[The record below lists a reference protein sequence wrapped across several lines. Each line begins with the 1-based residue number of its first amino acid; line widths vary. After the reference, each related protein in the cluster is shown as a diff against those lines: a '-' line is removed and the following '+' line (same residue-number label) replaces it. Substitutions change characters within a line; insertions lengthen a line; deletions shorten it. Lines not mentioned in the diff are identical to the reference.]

1 MIVFVGTNEQ
11 VVETARRRH
20 ALHHVCHRL
29 VDSSAMPHRL
39 SYTRAYVSKKP
50 HVHAHRHMHTHM
62 SRGPCWH
69 PAAAAN
75 KPRGTT
81 APNPRAW
88 PSSRRT
94 TTTARPC
101 GLHQPLTGPGAS
113 CSWPALAAAGQLQP
127 GLCQRA
133 PGPDADLAPGGTN
146 TTSTTEAKATRRI
159 AGTPRCETR
168 SCGRGGPGQPR
179 TSPGQVQTNP
189 GKHERQAEPHQF
201 LSFHFVLIYTV

>member
-1 MIVFVGTNEQ
+1 
-11 VVETARRRH
+11 
-20 ALHHVCHRL
+20 
-29 VDSSAMPHRL
+29 
-39 SYTRAYVSKKP
+39 
-50 HVHAHRHMHTHM
+50 M

-75 KPRGTT
+75 KSRGTT
-81 APNPRAW
+81 APNPTRLALLSENNNHRAPLRPSSATHRAW
-88 PSSRRT
+88 
-94 TTTARPC
+94 
-101 GLHQPLTGPGAS
+101 GQLYS